1 MITVNISLV
10 VRQDLNLMLG
20 VTYLLFMDRL
30 LVNRL
35 RLYRDFWFVALRYV
49 KLGGVSCA
57 LHRFGQLHGNVLV
70 KKVDCVIISA
80 QLVDV

>member
-35 RLYRDFWFVALRYV
+35 RLYRDFWYVAFRYV

-57 LHRFGQLHGNVLV
+57 LHRFG
-70 KKVDCVIISA
+70 
-80 QLVDV
+80 